1 MLNQRSL
8 VDGIMGY
15 GYSKAKFLNWV
26 DTESEFLQKNIDTI
40 HEILDPWVEPD
51 VAAPGADGSATTP
64 VKAPAKAA
72 SNSDDFDAVFG
83 SDGEETDVD
92 LFGTG
97 SSTAG
102 NAAKVSAA
110 DAMNRIKNFDFTL

>member
-1 MLNQRSL
+1 MS
-8 VDGIMGY
+8 
-15 GYSKAKFLNWV
+15 KFL
-26 DTESEFLQKNIDTI
+26 DKNKEMI
-40 HEILDPWVEPD
+40 HEILDSWVEPD
-51 VAAPGADGSATTP
+51 VAVPGANGSAAAP

-72 SNSDDFDAVFG
+72 PNSDDFDAVFG
-83 SDGEETDVD
+83 SDGVETDVD

-102 NAAKVSAA
+102 NSAKVSAA

>member
-1 MLNQRSL
+1 MS
-8 VDGIMGY
+8 
-15 GYSKAKFLNWV
+15 KFL
-26 DTESEFLQKNIDTI
+26 DKNKEKI
-40 HEILDPWVEPD
+40 HEILDSWVEPD
-51 VAAPGADGSATTP
+51 VAVPGANGSAAP
-64 VKAPAKAA
+64 VKTPAKAA
-72 SNSDDFDAVFG
+72 SSSDDFDAVFG

>member
-1 MLNQRSL
+1 MS
-8 VDGIMGY
+8 
-15 GYSKAKFLNWV
+15 KFL
-26 DTESEFLQKNIDTI
+26 DKDKEMI
-40 HEILDPWVEPD
+40 HEILDSWVEPD
-51 VAAPGADGSATTP
+51 VTAPGAAGSTAP
-64 VKAPAKAA
+64 VKTPAKAA
-72 SNSDDFDAVFG
+72 SSSDDFDAVFG